1 MKDNS
6 DKTLQQKEIQSLTGR
21 IDKNAMGKRDEK
33 AKPKKAVNTSQKNNK
48 SSSNITFK
56 SGSLFE

>member
-6 DKTLQQKEIQSLTGR
+6 DKTPQQKEIQSLTGR
-21 IDKNAMGKRDEK
+21 IDKNAMGQRDEK
-33 AKPKKAVNTSQKNNK
+33 AKPKKAVNTSRKKNT

>member
-1 MKDNS
+1 
-6 DKTLQQKEIQSLTGR
+6 
-21 IDKNAMGKRDEK
+21 MGQRDEK
-33 AKPKKAVNTSQKNNK
+33 AKPKKAVNTSRKKNT